1 MERKNILELLKSN
14 SKKVAKVL
22 AIIATTLMVEKM
34 VKGNWGL
41 LLVFMALAAVITLVV
56 SNWKAIIAMMPEK
69 KSRKKLSKRA
79 VVLLLILIISLFG
92 IAAVYKNFS
101 GSRKTP
107 APIVDA
113 EFNDSDNNTNKND
126 SNNENA
132 NNGSSNAP
140 TTSFGN
146 GQRFAT
152 GNQILNQSKDNTIT
166 ETKTEKETNKVSLPG
181 NEKSADQI
189 VKELEDKGEHVVV
202 FEDDIIGIGADKETV
217 TPSAEVTDE
226 EDLVIKDNDVDSFE
240 NHEANTTIST
250 EENAD
255 MADADDDETSKMI
268 EEARKNQAKEVTLTD
283 DVNDEIKDDAKEEN
297 DLVLTTEPEKLDQE
311 VKGFDSVETIE
322 EDTTETV
329 VETAEVEKVTFAGNT
344 NIVKVYVG
352 ENGQIIFNE
361 SVASIDMDG
370 AQINGNVVTTPVF
383 DEATVGEYTATS
395 VSGQTFTFTF
405 VASSLRQEYALK
417 VNEF

>member
-113 EFNDSDNNTNKND
+113 EFNDSVNNTNKND

-140 TTSFGN
+140 TTSFGY
-146 GQRFAT
+146 GDGKRFAT
-152 GNQILNQSKDNTIT
+152 GDQILKQTKDNTIT

-226 EDLVIKDNDVDSFE
+226 EDLVIKDNYVDSFE

-283 DVNDEIKDDAKEEN
+283 DVNEEN

-311 VKGFDSVETIE
+311 VKGFDTIETIE

-405 VASSLRQEYALK
+405 VASSIL
-417 VNEF
+417 N

>member
-22 AIIATTLMVEKM
+22 AIIATTLMVEKL

-56 SNWKAIIAMMPEK
+56 SNWKAIKAMMPEK
-69 KSRKKLSKRA
+69 KNRKKLSKRA
-79 VVLLLILIISLFG
+79 IVVLLLIISLFG

-140 TTSFGN
+140 TTSFGYGN

-152 GNQILNQSKDNTIT
+152 GDQILNQSKDNTIT

-226 EDLVIKDNDVDSFE
+226 EDLVIKDNSDVDSFE

-268 EEARKNQAKEVTLTD
+268 EEARKNQAKEVNLTD

-405 VASSLRQEYALK
+405 VASSIL
-417 VNEF
+417 N

>member
-1 MERKNILELLKSN
+1 MEKRKNILELLKSN

-22 AIIATTLMVEKM
+22 AIIATTLMVEKL

-56 SNWKAIIAMMPEK
+56 SNWKAIKAMMPEK
-69 KSRKKLSKRA
+69 KNRKKLSKRA
-79 VVLLLILIISLFG
+79 IVVLLLIISLFG

-140 TTSFGN
+140 TTSFGYGN

-152 GNQILNQSKDNTIT
+152 GDQILNQSKDNTIT

-226 EDLVIKDNDVDSFE
+226 EDLVIKDNSDVDSFE

-405 VASSLRQEYALK
+405 VASSIL
-417 VNEF
+417 N

>member
-1 MERKNILELLKSN
+1 MEKRKNILELLKSN

-22 AIIATTLMVEKM
+22 AIIATTLMVEKL

-56 SNWKAIIAMMPEK
+56 SNWKAIKAMMPEK
-69 KSRKKLSKRA
+69 KNRKKLSKRA
-79 VVLLLILIISLFG
+79 IVVLLLIISLFG

-140 TTSFGN
+140 TTSFGY
-146 GQRFAT
+146 GKRFAT
-152 GNQILNQSKDNTIT
+152 GDQILNQSKDNTIT

-226 EDLVIKDNDVDSFE
+226 EDLVIKDNSDVDSFE

-405 VASSLRQEYALK
+405 VASSIL
-417 VNEF
+417 N

>member
-1 MERKNILELLKSN
+1 MERKNIWELLKSN

-22 AIIATTLMVEKM
+22 AIIATTLMVEKL

-56 SNWKAIIAMMPEK
+56 SNWKAIKAMMPEK
-69 KSRKKLSKRA
+69 KNRKKLSKRA
-79 VVLLLILIISLFG
+79 IFVLLLIISLFG

-140 TTSFGN
+140 TTSFGYGN

-152 GNQILNQSKDNTIT
+152 GDQILNQSKDNTIY

-226 EDLVIKDNDVDSFE
+226 EDLVIKDNYVDSFE

-255 MADADDDETSKMI
+255 MADDETSKMI

-283 DVNDEIKDDAKEEN
+283 DVKEEN

-311 VKGFDSVETIE
+311 VKGFDTIETIE

-405 VASSLRQEYALK
+405 VASSIL
-417 VNEF
+417 N

>member
-1 MERKNILELLKSN
+1 MEKRKNMELLKSN

-22 AIIATTLMVEKM
+22 AIIATTLMVEKL

-140 TTSFGN
+140 TTSFGY
-146 GQRFAT
+146 GDGKRFAT
-152 GNQILNQSKDNTIT
+152 GDQILKQTKDNTIT

-283 DVNDEIKDDAKEEN
+283 DVNEEN

-405 VASSLRQEYALK
+405 VASSIL
-417 VNEF
+417 N

>member
-22 AIIATTLMVEKM
+22 AIIATTLMVEKL

-56 SNWKAIIAMMPEK
+56 SNWKAIKAMMPEK
-69 KSRKKLSKRA
+69 KNRKKLSKRA
-79 VVLLLILIISLFG
+79 IFVLLLIISLFG

-113 EFNDSDNNTNKND
+113 EFNDSVNNTNKND

-140 TTSFGN
+140 TTSFGYGN

-152 GNQILNQSKDNTIT
+152 GDQILNQSKDNTIY

-226 EDLVIKDNDVDSFE
+226 EDLVIKDNSDVDSFE

-255 MADADDDETSKMI
+255 MADDETSKMI

-311 VKGFDSVETIE
+311 VKGFDTIETIE

-405 VASSLRQEYALK
+405 VASSIL
-417 VNEF
+417 N

>member
-22 AIIATTLMVEKM
+22 AIIATTLMVEKL

-56 SNWKAIIAMMPEK
+56 SNWKAIKAMMPEK
-69 KSRKKLSKRA
+69 KNRKKLSKRA
-79 VVLLLILIISLFG
+79 IFVLLLIISLFG

-140 TTSFGN
+140 TTSFGYGN

-152 GNQILNQSKDNTIT
+152 GDQILNQSKDNTIY

-226 EDLVIKDNDVDSFE
+226 EDLVIKDNSDVDSFE

-268 EEARKNQAKEVTLTD
+268 EEARKNQAKEVNLTD

-405 VASSLRQEYALK
+405 VASSIL
-417 VNEF
+417 N

>member
-268 EEARKNQAKEVTLTD
+268 EEARKNQAKEVTF
-283 DVNDEIKDDAKEEN
+283 KDDAKEEN

-405 VASSLRQEYALK
+405 VASSIL
-417 VNEF
+417 N

>member
-22 AIIATTLMVEKM
+22 AIIATTLMVEKL

-69 KSRKKLSKRA
+69 KNRKKLSKR
-79 VVLLLILIISLFG
+79 VIFVLLLIISLFG

-405 VASSLRQEYALK
+405 VASSIL
-417 VNEF
+417 N

>member
-1 MERKNILELLKSN
+1 MERKNIWELLKSN

-22 AIIATTLMVEKM
+22 AIIATTLMVEKL

-69 KSRKKLSKRA
+69 KNRKKLSKRA
-79 VVLLLILIISLFG
+79 IFVLLLIISLFG

-113 EFNDSDNNTNKND
+113 EFNDSVNNTNKND

-140 TTSFGN
+140 TTSFGYGN

-152 GNQILNQSKDNTIT
+152 GDQILNQSKDNTIY

-226 EDLVIKDNDVDSFE
+226 EDLVIKDNYVDSFE

-255 MADADDDETSKMI
+255 MADDETSKMI

-311 VKGFDSVETIE
+311 VKGFDTIETIE

-405 VASSLRQEYALK
+405 VASSIL
-417 VNEF
+417 N

>member
-1 MERKNILELLKSN
+1 MEKRKKILELLKSN

-22 AIIATTLMVEKM
+22 AIIATTLMVEKL
-34 VKGNWGL
+34 VKGNWLL

-140 TTSFGN
+140 TTSYGFGN
-146 GQRFAT
+146 QRFAT
-152 GNQILNQSKDNTIT
+152 GDQILNKTKDNTIT
-166 ETKTEKETNKVSLPG
+166 ETYTEKETNKVSLPG

-226 EDLVIKDNDVDSFE
+226 EDLVIKDTDVDSFE

-268 EEARKNQAKEVTLTD
+268 EEARKNQAKEVNLTD

-405 VASSLRQEYALK
+405 VASSIL
-417 VNEF
+417 N

>member
-1 MERKNILELLKSN
+1 MEKRKNMELLKSN

-22 AIIATTLMVEKM
+22 AIIATTLMVEKL

-69 KSRKKLSKRA
+69 KNRKKLSKR
-79 VVLLLILIISLFG
+79 VIFVLLLIISLFG

-113 EFNDSDNNTNKND
+113 EFNDSVNNTNKND

-140 TTSFGN
+140 TTSFGY
-146 GQRFAT
+146 GDGKRFAT
-152 GNQILNQSKDNTIT
+152 GDQILKQTKDNTIT

-226 EDLVIKDNDVDSFE
+226 EDLVIKDTDVDSFE

-268 EEARKNQAKEVTLTD
+268 EEARKNQAKEVNLTD

-297 DLVLTTEPEKLDQE
+297 DLVLTTEP
-311 VKGFDSVETIE
+311 KGFDSVETIE

-405 VASSLRQEYALK
+405 VASSIL
-417 VNEF
+417 N

>member
-1 MERKNILELLKSN
+1 MERKNILKLLKSN

-22 AIIATTLMVEKM
+22 AIIATTLMVEKL
-34 VKGNWGL
+34 VKGNWLL

-79 VVLLLILIISLFG
+79 IVVLLLLLIISLFG

-140 TTSFGN
+140 TTSFGYGN

-152 GNQILNQSKDNTIT
+152 GDQILNQSKDNTIY

-226 EDLVIKDNDVDSFE
+226 EDLVINSDVDSFE

-268 EEARKNQAKEVTLTD
+268 EEARKNQAKEVYLTD

-405 VASSLRQEYALK
+405 VASSIL
-417 VNEF
+417 N

>member
-283 DVNDEIKDDAKEEN
+283 DVNEEN

-405 VASSLRQEYALK
+405 VASSIL
-417 VNEF
+417 N

>member
-140 TTSFGN
+140 TTSFG
-146 GQRFAT
+146 
-152 GNQILNQSKDNTIT
+152 
-166 ETKTEKETNKVSLPG
+166 
-181 NEKSADQI
+181 
-189 VKELEDKGEHVVV
+189 
-202 FEDDIIGIGADKETV
+202 
-217 TPSAEVTDE
+217 
-226 EDLVIKDNDVDSFE
+226 
-240 NHEANTTIST
+240 
-250 EENAD
+250 
-255 MADADDDETSKMI
+255 
-268 EEARKNQAKEVTLTD
+268 
-283 DVNDEIKDDAKEEN
+283 
-297 DLVLTTEPEKLDQE
+297 
-311 VKGFDSVETIE
+311 
-322 EDTTETV
+322 
-329 VETAEVEKVTFAGNT
+329 
-344 NIVKVYVG
+344 
-352 ENGQIIFNE
+352 
-361 SVASIDMDG
+361 
-370 AQINGNVVTTPVF
+370 
-383 DEATVGEYTATS
+383 
-395 VSGQTFTFTF
+395 
-405 VASSLRQEYALK
+405 
-417 VNEF
+417 

>member
-1 MERKNILELLKSN
+1 MEKRKNMELLKSN

-22 AIIATTLMVEKM
+22 AIIATTLMVEKL

-56 SNWKAIIAMMPEK
+56 SNWKAIKAMMPEK

-79 VVLLLILIISLFG
+79 IVVLLLIISLFG

-113 EFNDSDNNTNKND
+113 EFNDSVNNTNKND

-140 TTSFGN
+140 TTSFGY
-146 GQRFAT
+146 GDGKRFAT
-152 GNQILNQSKDNTIT
+152 GDQILKQTKDNTIT

-283 DVNDEIKDDAKEEN
+283 DVNEEN

-405 VASSLRQEYALK
+405 VASSIL
-417 VNEF
+417 N

>member
-1 MERKNILELLKSN
+1 MERKSN

-69 KSRKKLSKRA
+69 KNRKKLSKR
-79 VVLLLILIISLFG
+79 VIFVLLLIISLFG

-140 TTSFGN
+140 TTSFGY
-146 GQRFAT
+146 GDGKRFAT
-152 GNQILNQSKDNTIT
+152 GDQILKQTKDNTIT

-255 MADADDDETSKMI
+255 MADDETSKMI
-268 EEARKNQAKEVTLTD
+268 EEARKNQAKEVTF
-283 DVNDEIKDDAKEEN
+283 KDDAKEEN

-395 VSGQTFTFTF
+395 VSGQTFTF
-405 VASSLRQEYALK
+405 VASSIL
-417 VNEF
+417 N

>member
-22 AIIATTLMVEKM
+22 AIIATTLMVEKL
-34 VKGNWGL
+34 VKGNWLL

-79 VVLLLILIISLFG
+79 IVVLLLLLIISLFG

-226 EDLVIKDNDVDSFE
+226 EDLVIKDNYVDSFE

-268 EEARKNQAKEVTLTD
+268 EEARKNQAKEVNLTD

-311 VKGFDSVETIE
+311 VKGFDTIETIE

-405 VASSLRQEYALK
+405 VASSIL
-417 VNEF
+417 N

>member
-1 MERKNILELLKSN
+1 MERKNILKLLKSN

-22 AIIATTLMVEKM
+22 AIIATTLMVEKL

-79 VVLLLILIISLFG
+79 IVVLLLIISLFG

-140 TTSFGN
+140 TTSFGYGN

-152 GNQILNQSKDNTIT
+152 GDQILNQSKDNTIY

-226 EDLVIKDNDVDSFE
+226 EDLEINSDVDSFE

-268 EEARKNQAKEVTLTD
+268 EEARKNQAKEVNLTD

-297 DLVLTTEPEKLDQE
+297 DLVLTTEP
-311 VKGFDSVETIE
+311 KGFDSVETIE

-405 VASSLRQEYALK
+405 VASSIL
-417 VNEF
+417 N

>member
-22 AIIATTLMVEKM
+22 AIIATTLMVEKL
-34 VKGNWGL
+34 VKGNWLL

-140 TTSFGN
+140 TTSFGYGN

-152 GNQILNQSKDNTIT
+152 GDQILNQSKDNTIY

-268 EEARKNQAKEVTLTD
+268 EEARKNQAKEVTF
-283 DVNDEIKDDAKEEN
+283 KDDAKEEN

-405 VASSLRQEYALK
+405 VASSIL
-417 VNEF
+417 N

>member
-22 AIIATTLMVEKM
+22 AIIATTLMVEKL

-140 TTSFGN
+140 TTSFGY
-146 GQRFAT
+146 GDGKRFAT
-152 GNQILNQSKDNTIT
+152 GDQILKQTKDNTIT

-226 EDLVIKDNDVDSFE
+226 EDLVIKDNYVDSFE

-255 MADADDDETSKMI
+255 MADDETSKMI

-405 VASSLRQEYALK
+405 VASSIL
-417 VNEF
+417 N

>member
-1 MERKNILELLKSN
+1 MEKRKNMELLKSN

-22 AIIATTLMVEKM
+22 AIIATTLMVEKL

-113 EFNDSDNNTNKND
+113 EFNDSVNNTNKND

-140 TTSFGN
+140 TTSFGY
-146 GQRFAT
+146 GDGKRFAT
-152 GNQILNQSKDNTIT
+152 GDQILKQTKDNTIT

-283 DVNDEIKDDAKEEN
+283 DVNEEN

-405 VASSLRQEYALK
+405 VASSIL
-417 VNEF
+417 N

>member
-1 MERKNILELLKSN
+1 
-14 SKKVAKVL
+14 
-22 AIIATTLMVEKM
+22 MVEKL
-34 VKGNWGL
+34 VKGNWLL

-140 TTSFGN
+140 TTSYGFGN
-146 GQRFAT
+146 QRFAT
-152 GNQILNQSKDNTIT
+152 GDQILNKTKDNTIT
-166 ETKTEKETNKVSLPG
+166 ETYTEKETNKVSLPG

-226 EDLVIKDNDVDSFE
+226 EDLVIKDTDVDSFE

-268 EEARKNQAKEVTLTD
+268 EEARKNQAKEVNLTD
-283 DVNDEIKDDAKEEN
+283 DVKEEN

-405 VASSLRQEYALK
+405 VASSIL
-417 VNEF
+417 N

>member
-1 MERKNILELLKSN
+1 MERKNILKLLKSN

-22 AIIATTLMVEKM
+22 AIIATTLMVEKL

-41 LLVFMALAAVITLVV
+41 ILVFMALAAVITLVV
-56 SNWKAIIAMMPEK
+56 SNWKAIKAMMPEK

-79 VVLLLILIISLFG
+79 IVVLLLIISLFG

-140 TTSFGN
+140 TTSFGYGN

-152 GNQILNQSKDNTIT
+152 GDQILNQSKDNTIT

-226 EDLVIKDNDVDSFE
+226 EDLVIKDNSDVDSFE

-268 EEARKNQAKEVTLTD
+268 EEARKNQAKEVNLTD

-405 VASSLRQEYALK
+405 VASSIL
-417 VNEF
+417 N

>member
-69 KSRKKLSKRA
+69 KNRKKLSKR
-79 VVLLLILIISLFG
+79 VIFVLLLIISLFG

-140 TTSFGN
+140 TTSFGY
-146 GQRFAT
+146 GDGKRFAT
-152 GNQILNQSKDNTIT
+152 GDQILKQTKDNTIT

-255 MADADDDETSKMI
+255 
-268 EEARKNQAKEVTLTD
+268 EARKNQAKEVTF
-283 DVNDEIKDDAKEEN
+283 KDDAKEEN

-405 VASSLRQEYALK
+405 VASSIL
-417 VNEF
+417 N

>member
-1 MERKNILELLKSN
+1 MEKRKNILKLLKSN

-22 AIIATTLMVEKM
+22 AIIATTLMVEKL

-69 KSRKKLSKRA
+69 KNRKKLSKRA
-79 VVLLLILIISLFG
+79 IVVLLLIISLFG

-140 TTSFGN
+140 TTSFGYGN

-152 GNQILNQSKDNTIT
+152 GDQILNQSKDNTIT

-226 EDLVIKDNDVDSFE
+226 EDLVIKDNSDVDSFE

-268 EEARKNQAKEVTLTD
+268 EEARKNQAKEENLTD

-405 VASSLRQEYALK
+405 VASSIL
-417 VNEF
+417 N

>member
-1 MERKNILELLKSN
+1 MERKNILKLLKSN

-22 AIIATTLMVEKM
+22 AIIATTLMVEKL

-41 LLVFMALAAVITLVV
+41 ILVFMALAAVITLVV
-56 SNWKAIIAMMPEK
+56 SNWKAIKAMMPEK

-79 VVLLLILIISLFG
+79 IVVLLLIISLFG

-140 TTSFGN
+140 TTSFGY
-146 GQRFAT
+146 GKRFAT
-152 GNQILNQSKDNTIT
+152 GDQILNQSKDNTIT

-226 EDLVIKDNDVDSFE
+226 EDLVINFHSDVDSFE

-268 EEARKNQAKEVTLTD
+268 EEARKNQAKEVNLTD
-283 DVNDEIKDDAKEEN
+283 DVKEEN

-405 VASSLRQEYALK
+405 VASSIL
-417 VNEF
+417 N

>member
-22 AIIATTLMVEKM
+22 AIIATTKKIEKM

-226 EDLVIKDNDVDSFE
+226 EDLVINSDVDSFE

-283 DVNDEIKDDAKEEN
+283 DVNEEN

-405 VASSLRQEYALK
+405 VASSIL
-417 VNEF
+417 N

>member
-1 MERKNILELLKSN
+1 MEKRKNILELLKSN

-22 AIIATTLMVEKM
+22 AIIATTLMVEKL

-69 KSRKKLSKRA
+69 KNRKKLSKRA
-79 VVLLLILIISLFG
+79 IVVLLLIISLFG

-140 TTSFGN
+140 TTSFGYGN

-152 GNQILNQSKDNTIT
+152 GDQILNQSKDNTIT

-226 EDLVIKDNDVDSFE
+226 EDLVIKDNSDVDSFE

-297 DLVLTTEPEKLDQE
+297 DLVLTTEPENLDQE

-405 VASSLRQEYALK
+405 VASSIL
-417 VNEF
+417 N

>member
-1 MERKNILELLKSN
+1 MEKRKNILELLKSN

-22 AIIATTLMVEKM
+22 AIIATTLMVEKL

-69 KSRKKLSKRA
+69 KNRKKLSKRA
-79 VVLLLILIISLFG
+79 IVVLLLIISLFG

-140 TTSFGN
+140 TTSFGYGN

-152 GNQILNQSKDNTIT
+152 GDQILNQSKDNTIT

-226 EDLVIKDNDVDSFE
+226 EDLVIKDNSDVDSFE

-405 VASSLRQEYALK
+405 VASSIL
-417 VNEF
+417 N

>member
-22 AIIATTLMVEKM
+22 AIIATTLMVEKL
-34 VKGNWGL
+34 VKGNWLL

-69 KSRKKLSKRA
+69 KNRKKLSKR
-79 VVLLLILIISLFG
+79 VIFVLLLIISLFG

-140 TTSFGN
+140 TTSFGYGN
-146 GQRFAT
+146 QRFAT
-152 GNQILNQSKDNTIT
+152 GDQILNQSKDNTIT

-226 EDLVIKDNDVDSFE
+226 EDLEINFHSDVDSFE

-255 MADADDDETSKMI
+255 MADDETSKMI

-405 VASSLRQEYALK
+405 VASSIL
-417 VNEF
+417 N

>member
-255 MADADDDETSKMI
+255 MADDETSKMI

-311 VKGFDSVETIE
+311 VKGFDSVENIE

-405 VASSLRQEYALK
+405 VASSIL
-417 VNEF
+417 N

>member
-22 AIIATTLMVEKM
+22 AIIATTLMVEKL

-79 VVLLLILIISLFG
+79 IVVLLLIISLFG

-140 TTSFGN
+140 TTSFGYGN

-152 GNQILNQSKDNTIT
+152 GDQILNQSKDNTIY

-283 DVNDEIKDDAKEEN
+283 DVNEEN
-297 DLVLTTEPEKLDQE
+297 DLVLTTEPENLDQE

-405 VASSLRQEYALK
+405 VASSIL
-417 VNEF
+417 N

>member
-1 MERKNILELLKSN
+1 MERKNIWELLKSN

-22 AIIATTLMVEKM
+22 AIIATTLMVEKL

-56 SNWKAIIAMMPEK
+56 SNWKAIKAMMPEK
-69 KSRKKLSKRA
+69 KNRKKLSKR
-79 VVLLLILIISLFG
+79 VIFVLLLIISLFG

-113 EFNDSDNNTNKND
+113 EFNDSVNNTNKND

-140 TTSFGN
+140 TTSFGY
-146 GQRFAT
+146 GDGKRFAT
-152 GNQILNQSKDNTIT
+152 GDQILNQSKDNTIY

-226 EDLVIKDNDVDSFE
+226 EDLVIKDNYVDSFE

-255 MADADDDETSKMI
+255 MADDETSKMI

-283 DVNDEIKDDAKEEN
+283 DVKEEN

-311 VKGFDSVETIE
+311 VKGFDTIETIE

-405 VASSLRQEYALK
+405 VASSIL
-417 VNEF
+417 N

>member
-1 MERKNILELLKSN
+1 MERKNIWELLKSN

-22 AIIATTLMVEKM
+22 AIIATTLMVEKL

-79 VVLLLILIISLFG
+79 IVVLLLLLIISLFG

-140 TTSFGN
+140 TTSFGYGN

-152 GNQILNQSKDNTIT
+152 GDQILNQSKDNTIY

-226 EDLVIKDNDVDSFE
+226 EDLVIKDTDVDSFE

-268 EEARKNQAKEVTLTD
+268 EEARKNQAKEVNLTD

-405 VASSLRQEYALK
+405 VASSIL
-417 VNEF
+417 N

>member
-22 AIIATTLMVEKM
+22 AIIATTLMVEKL
-34 VKGNWGL
+34 VKGNWLL

-140 TTSFGN
+140 TTSFGY
-146 GQRFAT
+146 GDGKRFAT
-152 GNQILNQSKDNTIT
+152 GDQILKQTKDNTIT

-405 VASSLRQEYALK
+405 VASSIL
-417 VNEF
+417 N

>member
-1 MERKNILELLKSN
+1 MEKRKNILELLKSN

-22 AIIATTLMVEKM
+22 AIIATTLMVEKL

-79 VVLLLILIISLFG
+79 IVVLLLIISLFG

-140 TTSFGN
+140 TTSFGYGN

-152 GNQILNQSKDNTIT
+152 GDQILNQSKDNTIY

-226 EDLVIKDNDVDSFE
+226 EDLVIKDTDVDSFE

-268 EEARKNQAKEVTLTD
+268 EEARKNQAKEVNLTD

-405 VASSLRQEYALK
+405 VASSIL
-417 VNEF
+417 N

>member
-22 AIIATTLMVEKM
+22 AIIATTLMVEKL

-140 TTSFGN
+140 TTSFGY
-146 GQRFAT
+146 GDGKRFAT
-152 GNQILNQSKDNTIT
+152 GDQILKQTKDNTIT

-268 EEARKNQAKEVTLTD
+268 EEARKNQAKEVTF
-283 DVNDEIKDDAKEEN
+283 KDDAKEEN

-405 VASSLRQEYALK
+405 VASSIL
-417 VNEF
+417 N